1 MWAALSV
8 CQRQGV
14 TPLLLATLLFV
25 LIGGFGASAG
35 AQDERLDPPADVE
48 HPADV
53 APDGAEMRLEDELIE
68 PEDFDPEALMRP
80 DIKEGGEDG
89 PPPQSAEERKQ
100 DKLGPG
106 SDEMP
111 TPTAENKPEM
121 LAELYEQLGKA
132 GDEQAAAPIIEAIE
146 GLWRFSGSP
155 TVDLLMSRTER
166 FAQTEDL
173 DVALKIADATIDIAP
188 EQAEAW
194 HLRAKVHFLK
204 QNYGQALVDLRHA
217 LDRDPE
223 AYKELLATEANLFSF
238 VMTEATVFSL
248 YSLTALAMLKSWISN
263 EARWRYAALSGLL
276 LGILVLARTAYVV
289 LAPVLLWFLGTPAAA
304 LTFAIMGVLTFIM
317 HRANIARLMNGTESK
332 IGQKA

>member
-1 MWAALSV
+1 
-8 CQRQGV
+8 
-14 TPLLLATLLFV
+14 
-25 LIGGFGASAG
+25 
-35 AQDERLDPPADVE
+35 
-48 HPADV
+48 
-53 APDGAEMRLEDELIE
+53 
-68 PEDFDPEALMRP
+68 
-80 DIKEGGEDG
+80 
-89 PPPQSAEERKQ
+89 
-100 DKLGPG
+100 
-106 SDEMP
+106 MP

-217 LDRDPE
+217 LDRDP
-223 AYKELLATEANLFSF
+223 KHF
-238 VMTEATVFSL
+238 
-248 YSLTALAMLKSWISN
+248 
-263 EARWRYAALSGLL
+263 AALND
-276 LGILVLARTAYVV
+276 LGVV
-289 LAPVLLWFLGTPAAA
+289 LETTGAKKEALKAYREALKINPFLTETKRAAEE
-304 LTFAIMGVLTFIM
+304 LGREV
-317 HRANIARLMNGTESK
+317 E
-332 IGQKA
+332 GQDI